1 MRQPDSRPETFQ
13 IPFQTAER
21 DHLHAF
27 LCLNIQQSTFP
38 HSPTKTGLSIVLK
51 SKISEF
57 YGLTANDDKL
67 LSSFPPFSPERETCC
82 MLPIYR
88 LLLVFLFTREYSSI
102 YPLAPGIC
110 SFIKAVRN
118 MYPFAIKVSSSVFWL
133 KKFLLYGFPL
143 WRERGTICLSDGGK

>member
-1 MRQPDSRPETFQ
+1 MRQPDIRPETFQ
-13 IPFQTAER
+13 FSFQTTER

-38 HSPTKTGLSIVLK
+38 HSLK
-51 SKISEF
+51 R
-57 YGLTANDDKL
+57 TVR
-67 LSSFPPFSPERETCC
+67 PFSPERETCC

-143 WRERGTICLSDGGK
+143 WRERGTIRFSEWWKVESSMLG